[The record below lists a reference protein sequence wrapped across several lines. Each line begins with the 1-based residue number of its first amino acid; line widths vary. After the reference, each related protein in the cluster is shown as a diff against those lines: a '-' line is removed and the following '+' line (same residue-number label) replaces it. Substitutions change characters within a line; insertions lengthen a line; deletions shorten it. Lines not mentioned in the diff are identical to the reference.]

1 MGQQAEKITGLIRR
15 ILWPAKV
22 EPAQAEPTKPGPVA
36 ARRIIVRAKL
46 TPEQRAE
53 LHQWAAAHGV
63 KRYQAGLTE
72 FERIAGATLANL
84 EQDSGKW
91 GK

>member
-1 MGQQAEKITGLIRR
+1 MMEMIRR
-15 ILWPAKV
+15 VFRPAPKT
-22 EPAQAEPTKPGPVA
+22 EPTEPKPTGPA
-36 ARRIIVRAKL
+36 APARRRLIVRAKL
-46 TPEQRAE
+46 TLEQRAE

-91 GK
+91 GR